1 MFAPFVIRRVGK
13 GGSMRVTGLRGRK
26 ALYAGAAIVALC
38 ASGARAA
45 TADNSGVETVVVTA
59 TKRAQDIQSVP
70 FTVTALTEKDLTA
83 RGAGSVEQALAY
95 VPGVNFSSNG
105 TNSGQYSIRG
115 VATSSTVV
123 NTQSPVALYI
133 DDINILDP
141 NYPKVVT
148 DLRLFDVSRVEVLEG
163 PQGTLFGSGSLGGAI
178 RVISNKPDLEN
189 FEAETEDT
197 ISGTHGASGV
207 NYDTNVMVNMPIVD
221 DQLAVRVVGY
231 YQHNAGYIDNIAT
244 GENGVNHSISE
255 GGRVELKWQPTT
267 DFSVTAT
274 VLSEDDRP
282 HDSAY
287 SLYDS
292 KAYQWNGV
300 VPNTTYNRTNIYSLT
315 ADYDFHWAT
324 LTSITTYA
332 DRSEDVQADFT
343 ADAEALLGGP
353 VPPSSVTD
361 AGPSRTV
368 SQEVRL
374 ASADTQPFR
383 WLIGGVYID
392 NWRIVDENVIV
403 PESHLL
409 FGGTSDDVSISNS
422 KTRTREEAVFG
433 EVSYDI
439 LPNLTAT
446 AGARVFEDELVNFQA
461 ISGSLPPPSVASAK
475 HNETAVTPKFNLSYK
490 VTPETMVYAQAAEGY
505 RVGQVNNAINDPIS
519 GQVVPPASAP
529 DRLWDYELGVKNSLL
544 DDHLML
550 NASIYRINWND
561 IQLDQYTIP
570 SGITYIANAGRAHI
584 NGAELE
590 ADYHPT
596 AEWDLGT
603 SLDLL
608 QSRMDSVKPTVAAT
622 VGDRLPASAPVNL
635 VGFAQYTHP
644 IFDDAKI
651 FGRIDA
657 KYVGK
662 EYADLDNAT
671 ALTFGNYGALNLRA
685 GLQWQTYTLTAFI
698 ENLTNENG
706 KTSAFPDLT
715 VPVAIRQRPR
725 TIGLTFDALL

>member
-1 MFAPFVIRRVGK
+1 
-13 GGSMRVTGLRGRK
+13 MRGTGFQGRK
-26 ALYAGAAIVALC
+26 ALYAGAAIMALC
-38 ASGARAA
+38 AGGAGAQ
-45 TADNSGVETVVVTA
+45 TTDNGGIETVVVTA
-59 TKRAQDIQSVP
+59 TKRAQDVQSVP

-83 RGAGSVEQALAY
+83 RGAGSVEQAIGF

-141 NYPKVVT
+141 NYPKAVT

-178 RVISNKPDLEN
+178 RVISNKPDLDT
-189 FEAETEDT
+189 FEAETQDT
-197 ISGTHGASGV
+197 ISGTHGADGV
-207 NYDTNVMVNMPIVD
+207 NYDTNVMVNMPIIT

-231 YQHNAGYIDNIAT
+231 YQHDAGYIDNVAT

-274 VLSEDDRP
+274 ALSEDDRP

-300 VPNTTYNRTNIYSLT
+300 VPNTTYNRTNIFSLN
-315 ADYDFHWAT
+315 AVYDFHWAT

-332 DRSEDVQADFT
+332 DRKEDVQADFT
-343 ADAEALLGGP
+343 ADADALIGFP
-353 VPPSSVTD
+353 NPPSFVTD

-374 ASADTQPFR
+374 ASADDQRFR
-383 WLIGGVYID
+383 WLIGGVYLD
-392 NWRIVDENVIV
+392 NWRIVDENVII
-403 PESHLL
+403 PDSHLL
-409 FGGTSDDVSISNS
+409 FGGTSDDVSISDS
-422 KTRTREEAVFG
+422 KSRTREEAVFG
-433 EVSYDI
+433 ELAYDI
-439 LPNLTAT
+439 LPGLTAT
-446 AGARVFEDELVNFQA
+446 AGARVFEDELVDFQA
-461 ISGSLPPPSVASAK
+461 ISGSLPPPSATENK

-490 VTPETMVYAQAAEGY
+490 VTQDSMVYAQAAEGY
-505 RVGQVNNAINDPIS
+505 RIGQVNNSINDPIS

-529 DRLWDYELGVKNSLL
+529 DRLWDFELGIKNSLF

-550 NASIYRINWND
+550 NASIYRIDWSN
-561 IQLDQYTIP
+561 IQLDQYTVP
-570 SGITYIANAGRAHI
+570 SGITFVANAGAAHI
-584 NGAELE
+584 NGIELE
-590 ADYHPT
+590 TDYRPT
-596 AEWDLGT
+596 AEWDVGG

-644 IFDDAKI
+644 VFDDAKV
-651 FGRIDA
+651 FARVDA

-662 EYADLDNAT
+662 EYSDLENST
-671 ALTFGNYGALNLRA
+671 ALTFGDYGAVNVRL
-685 GLQWQTYTLTAFI
+685 GLEWQNYTLTAFI
-698 ENLTNENG
+698 ENLTNEDG
-706 KTSAFPDLT
+706 ETSAFPDLT

-725 TIGLTFDALL
+725 TIGLTFDAAL